1 MEDNKV
7 TVRIYGQEYTISG
20 ERDPETIQEIA
31 AYVDEKMREISKFTA
46 SNKAGALATL
56 ACVHMADEV
65 FSMREELDGLRQEK
79 EQLENDAQHY
89 MKLWDEA
96 KQNFIQYKEG
106 ASKADENKKEIEEY
120 AAKLEGKVKEFESAY
135 FDLQMENIQLK
146 DELSKLKR

>member
-7 TVRIYGQEYTISG
+7 TVRINGQEYTITG

-31 AYVDEKMREISKFTA
+31 SYVDEKMREIAKFT
-46 SNKAGALATL
+46 SSSKAGSLATL
-56 ACVHMADEV
+56 ACVNVVDEL
-65 FSMREELDGLRQEK
+65 FSVREEVSKLREEK
-79 EQLENDAQHY
+79 VQLENDAQHY

-106 ASKADENKKEIEEY
+106 ASKADENKKEIEDY
-120 AAKLEGKVKEFESAY
+120 AAKLEAKVKEFESAY

-146 DELSKLKR
+146 DELGKLKR